1 MKKTSPS
8 LLDVLEPPPNPWL
21 EKVREGESNRPDN
34 VRVVRSGGADDLDA
48 PVRLRAAKK
57 KLRDFIDL

>member
-1 MKKTSPS
+1 MKKSSPS

-21 EKVREGESNRPDN
+21 EKASEGESTRPGH
-34 VRVVRSGGADDLDA
+34 VRVVRSGGADDFDSPA
-48 PVRLRAAKK
+48 RLRAAKK